1 MVAVLINRVLNA
13 FYDLTNLISAH
24 LCITMRL
31 SRLKPRE
38 TPCFQALLRRSI
50 AFNGGQQGLY
60 RRRRRKL
67 VNPMA

>member
-1 MVAVLINRVLNA
+1 MVAVLINSALSA
-13 FYDLTNLISAH
+13 FYDLTNFISAH

-38 TPCFQALLRRSI
+38 TPCFEALLRRAV

-60 RRRRRKL
+60 RRRRREL
-67 VNPMA
+67 VNPVA